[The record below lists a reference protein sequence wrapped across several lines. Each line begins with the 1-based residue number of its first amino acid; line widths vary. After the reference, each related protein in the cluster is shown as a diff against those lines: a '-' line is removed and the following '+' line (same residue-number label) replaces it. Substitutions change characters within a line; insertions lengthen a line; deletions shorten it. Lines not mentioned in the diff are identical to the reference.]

1 VGADRVSRRSFTV
14 WVCACVRARRWR
26 GRGLGGLDWGGTAR
40 PPTMDARWKTSPK
53 AGKTLSNSLMPY
65 NNADATRIALT
76 QDAKRRTCS
85 AHHTPERMRPACAVG
100 RSPARPTVRAEP
112 NLEQL
117 VEPLARVLVHEV
129 QGHTAVRQRIRL
141 DLRAYH
147 ESTASQCPGCGAER
161 CARYA
166 SLDHWPTRAAG
177 RDNRYPRGR
186 AVDGPGGR
194 ASGMARQ
201 LGCGGES
208 NRRLRVRD
216 RLPSQRPKP
225 SRHGKLLQG
234 VLLCVCVYAYAAVLH
249 AIVGQHNLLVHRRRR
264 CHPERGDPCVWMP
277 PGELRSVLCS
287 WRELRGLCP
296 KHASRSIRV
305 GARQDR
311 TARAKR
317 GTNSTV
323 YIIIVAQGHG
333 APSTLVGRVVAHAST
348 KSDARDPVDGRIP
361 SCQ

>member
-1 VGADRVSRRSFTV
+1 MHASSCMKCRDTLPSASAYDLTYERITNQQPHSVQAAARSGAHATPPSTIGP
-14 WVCACVRARRWR
+14 RAR
-26 GRGLGGLDWGGTAR
+26 
-40 PPTMDARWKTSPK
+40 
-53 AGKTLSNSLMPY
+53 
-65 NNADATRIALT
+65 
-76 QDAKRRTCS
+76 
-85 AHHTPERMRPACAVG
+85 
-100 RSPARPTVRAEP
+100 
-112 NLEQL
+112 L
-117 VEPLARVLVHEV
+117 VETIATPGVE
-129 QGHTAVRQRIRL
+129 Q
-141 DLRAYH
+141 
-147 ESTASQCPGCGAER
+147 STA
-161 CARYA
+161 
-166 SLDHWPTRAAG
+166 
-177 RDNRYPRGR
+177 
-186 AVDGPGGR
+186 PGGR